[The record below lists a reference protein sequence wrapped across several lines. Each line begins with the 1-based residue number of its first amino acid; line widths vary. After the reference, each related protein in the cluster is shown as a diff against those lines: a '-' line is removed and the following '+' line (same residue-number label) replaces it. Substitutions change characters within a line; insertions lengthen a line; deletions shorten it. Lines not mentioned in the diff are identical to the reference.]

1 MLWTKSFIPT
11 LKETPQEAESV
22 SHQLMLRA
30 GLIRMLVS
38 GVYSY
43 LPLGLRVLNN
53 ICRLLRRE
61 MEGVGA
67 AELLLPALQPI
78 DLWTRSG
85 REKDIA
91 DIMIRFVDRR
101 GRNICLGPT
110 HEEVITDLV
119 RSTVNSY
126 RQLPVV
132 LYQIQTK
139 YRDEIRPRFGV
150 VRSCEFIMKDAYSF
164 DRDEEGL
171 EKNYR
176 NMYEAYLR
184 IFASCGLKVMAV
196 EADSGVMG
204 GKVSHEFM
212 VPAASGE
219 DSVFCCPCC
228 AKTYPASGEER
239 KCPSCGAE
247 MKKHGTLE
255 IGHIFKLG
263 TKYSAALGANFT
275 DEDGKQH
282 PIIMGCYGIGVSRLM
297 AAVIEQ
303 NHDQAGIVWPGQ
315 ISPYKVVISALDMTN
330 PVIAAKAGEVYNDL
344 SSRGV
349 EVILDDRQER
359 AGVKFK
365 DAELLGFPLQIIV
378 GKEAAGSGRLELKAR
393 GSSEKL
399 LAGKEEIYK
408 RVLDS

>member
-1 MLWTKSFIPT
+1 MLWTKTFIPT

-30 GLIRMLVS
+30 GLIRMLIS

-53 ICRLLRRE
+53 ICRVVRRE
-61 MEGVGA
+61 MESAGA

-78 DLWTRSG
+78 DLWTKSG

-91 DIMIRFVDRR
+91 DIMIRFTDRR

-119 RSTVNSY
+119 RANVNSY

-150 VRSCEFIMKDAYSF
+150 VRACEFIMKDAYSF

-176 NMYEAYLR
+176 NMYDAYLR
-184 IFASCGLKVMAV
+184 IFSSCGLQVMGV

-212 VPAASGE
+212 VAAASGE
-219 DSVFCCPCC
+219 DSVSCCPAC
-228 AKTYPASGEER
+228 AKAYPAAR
-239 KCPSCGAE
+239 QQQDCPSCGVNTE
-247 MKKHGTLE
+247 KRNTLE

-275 DEDGKQH
+275 DEDGKQR
-282 PIIMGCYGIGVSRLM
+282 PVIMGCYGIGVSRLM

-303 NHDQAGIVWPGQ
+303 NHDQSGISWPKG

-330 PVIAAKAGEVYNDL
+330 PVITAKAYEVYSEL
-344 SSRGV
+344 SAKGV
-349 EVILDDRQER
+349 DVILDDRDER
-359 AGVKFK
+359 AGVKFN
-365 DAELLGFPLQIIV
+365 DAELLGFPLQIII
-378 GKEAAGSGRLELKAR
+378 GKEAANSGKLELKTRGSGRN
-393 GSSEKL
+393 SWQT
-399 LAGKEEIYK
+399 KEEIYK
-408 RVLDS
+408 RVLDY

>member
-1 MLWTKSFIPT
+1 MLWTKTFIPT
-11 LKETPQEAESV
+11 LKEIPQEAESA

-43 LPLGLRVLNN
+43 MPLGLRVLNN
-53 ICRLLRRE
+53 ICRVVRRE
-61 MEGVGA
+61 MENAGA
-67 AELLLPALQPI
+67 AELLLPALQPV
-78 DLWTRSG
+78 DLWTKSG

-91 DIMIRFVDRR
+91 DIMIRFTDRR
-101 GRNICLGPT
+101 GRKICLGPT

-119 RSTVNSY
+119 RANVSSY
-126 RQLPVV
+126 RQLPLV

-176 NMYEAYLR
+176 SMYDAYLR
-184 IFASCGLKVMAV
+184 IFSSCGLKVMAV

-212 VPAASGE
+212 VAAASGE
-219 DSVFCCPCC
+219 DSVFCCPAC
-228 AKTYPASGEER
+228 AKTYPAGVQQEA
-239 KCPSCGAE
+239 CPACGGSTE
-247 MKKHGTLE
+247 KHSTLE

-263 TKYSAALGANFT
+263 TKYSAALGADFT
-275 DEDGKQH
+275 DEDGKQR
-282 PIIMGCYGIGVSRLM
+282 PVIMGCYGIGVSRLM

-303 NHDQAGIVWPGQ
+303 NHDQAGIVWPPE
-315 ISPYKVVISALDMTN
+315 ISPYKVVVSALDMTN
-330 PVIAAKAGEVYNDL
+330 PAISSKAFEVYNEL

-349 EVILDDRQER
+349 EVILDDRRER
-359 AGVKFK
+359 AGVKFN
-365 DAELLGFPLQIIV
+365 DAELLGFPLQIII
-378 GKEAAGSGRLELKAR
+378 GKEAANSGKLELKTRA
-393 GSSEKL
+393 GGEKHL
-399 LAGKEEIYK
+399 GTKEEIYK